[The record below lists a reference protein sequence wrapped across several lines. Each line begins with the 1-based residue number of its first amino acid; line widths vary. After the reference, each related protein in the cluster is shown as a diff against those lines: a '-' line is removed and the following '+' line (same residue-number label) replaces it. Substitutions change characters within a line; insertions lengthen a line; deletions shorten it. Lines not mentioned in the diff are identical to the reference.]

1 MRRLR
6 VLIAAVLILAAVGSL
21 VACGENKP
29 VGTWVISSET
39 IAGIS
44 VSAGYTFNEDGTG
57 IMSVTGVEM
66 GMTYEVE
73 GDEMTIHYKIG
84 NVSVNKTLRYHVD
97 GDTLTLNDGDVET
110 KLTRKK

>member
-1 MRRLR
+1 
-6 VLIAAVLILAAVGSL
+6 
-21 VACGENKP
+21 
-29 VGTWVISSET
+29 
-39 IAGIS
+39 
-44 VSAGYTFNEDGTG
+44 
-57 IMSVTGVEM
+57 M

-84 NVSVNKTLRYHVD
+84 NVSVNKTLRFHVD